1 MVGDLKALMRFVG
14 NFAGRNSIGRPLRA
28 RIECIVVYKNWRDP
42 RGVVGTSF
50 GVILKPC
57 SVGRPG
63 HFVASSYF
71 RL

>member
-1 MVGDLKALMRFVG
+1 MGVVLLKALMRFVV
-14 NFAGRNSIGRPLRA
+14 NFAGRNRIGRPLGA
-28 RIECIVVYKNWRDP
+28 RIKGIVVYKNWRDP
-42 RGVVGTSF
+42 RGV
-50 GVILKPC
+50 ILELC